1 MIFSNPRTSQL
12 ETLIVKEVIP
22 ETPLLG
28 ITANMPF
35 CICGPI
41 LIEKSLEP
49 VIAPDLR
56 ETEKW

>member
-1 MIFSNPRTSQL
+1 M
-12 ETLIVKEVIP
+12 KEVIP